1 MRATKD
7 SGISWLGE
15 YPSDWELKK
24 IKYCLQERVEKNN
37 PVRTTEILSLTA
49 KQGVIPYDQKEGG
62 GNKPKEDVSAYRLA
76 YPGDIVMNSMNILS
90 GSVGLSQYFGCV
102 SPVYYMLRPWK
113 VTEDVRYY
121 NYTFQTTMFQRSL
134 FGLGN
139 GILIKESG
147 NGKLN
152 TIRMRIPMDK
162 FGELFIPVAPIDEQQ
177 RIADFLDAKC
187 AKIDALVADIQSQ
200 IDTLEQYKRS
210 VITETVTKGLNPDA
224 EMKDSGIEWVGEIP
238 AHWLVHPVYYYYGE
252 RKNKNYLGK
261 EDNLLSL
268 SYGRVVRKDINT
280 SDGLLPESFNTYNI
294 VETGDII
301 IRPTDLQNDKRS
313 LRTGLVKEHGIITS
327 AYIDLCPIKQV
338 DSRYFYFLLHAYDVM
353 KVFYNMGNGVRQ
365 GLNYSEF
372 SRLMV
377 FEPPYEE
384 QVAIADYLE
393 TKVIEVDAIIERKK
407 EQMSVLNAYKRSLI
421 FEYVTGKKEVRNE
434 TADAIVA
441 LNPHIIL
448 LGIIND
454 RIGKKH
460 TRGKV
465 QLQKLLYLLDI
476 HVGMNVNTKYYRYEH
491 GPYDRQLNCY
501 IDVLIKN
508 RWYEQRHDNGEILI
522 KGKNHDEFV
531 RKYKNQ
537 FREKQMEINQLIDAL
552 RDMKTSQLER
562 IATLYAVWNDF
573 ILEGES
579 HPTDEKILHEVVTNW
594 TANKANPQD
603 GTWKLSLEKMKK
615 LGIIPTGKGLHTSR
629 KPMRKAENE

>member
-1 MRATKD
+1 MREMKD
-7 SGISWLGE
+7 SGLRWAG
-15 YPSDWELKK
+15 
-24 IKYCLQERVEKNN
+24 N
-37 PVRTTEILSLTA
+37 
-49 KQGVIPYDQKEGG
+49 IPYDWNTTKGKYFMAILERPIKDDDGVITCFRNG
-62 GNKPKEDVSAYRLA
+62 EVTLRANRREDGFTIATVEAGYQGIE
-76 YPGDIVMNSMNILS
+76 PGDLVIHGMDGFAGAIGISDSRGKGTPALNVLACSENKKYIMYLLRAMAYTEVFMALS
-90 GSVGLSQYFGCV
+90 TGIRVRTCDTN
-102 SPVYYMLRPWK
+102 WK
-113 VTEDVRYY
+113 KL
-121 NYTFQTTMFQRSL
+121 RSL
-134 FGLGN
+134 DY
-139 GILIKESG
+139 LIPPE
-147 NGKLN
+147 
-152 TIRMRIPMDK
+152 
-162 FGELFIPVAPIDEQQ
+162 EEQQ

-187 AKIDALVADIQSQ
+187 AEIDTLTADIQTQ

-210 VITETVTKGLNPDA
+210 VITETVTKGLNPDV
-224 EMKDSGIEWVGEIP
+224 EITDSGVEWVGEIP

-421 FEYVTGKKEVRNE
+421 FEYVTGKKEARNE

-491 GPYDRQLNCY
+491 GPYDRQLDCY

-537 FREKQMEINQLIDAL
+537 FREKQMEINQLIDTL

>member
-224 EMKDSGIEWVGEIP
+224 EMKDSGVQWIGDTP
-238 AHWLVHPVYYYYGE
+238 AHWGVIRGKYILRYMQKPVRENDGVITCFRDGEVTLRSNRREDGFTMSDKEIGYQGIDVDDLVIHGMDGFAGAIGISDSRGKASPVLNVLDTDQCKRYIMYYLRSMAYSDVFLALATGI
-252 RKNKNYLGK
+252 RVRSCDLRWNKLA
-261 EDNLLSL
+261 EL
-268 SYGRVVRKDINT
+268 SYPVPPLDEQNA
-280 SDGLLPESFNTYNI
+280 I
-294 VETGDII
+294 V
-301 IRPTDLQNDKRS
+301 K
-313 LRTGLVKEHGIITS
+313 H
-327 AYIDLCPIKQV
+327 IDSVLSKADAV
-338 DSRYFYFLLHAYDVM
+338 
-353 KVFYNMGNGVRQ
+353 
-365 GLNYSEF
+365 
-372 SRLMV
+372 
-377 FEPPYEE
+377 
-384 QVAIADYLE
+384 IAD
-393 TKVIEVDAIIERKK
+393 KK
-407 EQMSVLNAYKRSLI
+407 AQLATLDEYIKSLI
-421 FEYVTGKKEVRNE
+421 FEYVTGKKEV
-434 TADAIVA
+434 
-441 LNPHIIL
+441 P
-448 LGIIND
+448 
-454 RIGKKH
+454 
-460 TRGKV
+460 
-465 QLQKLLYLLDI
+465 
-476 HVGMNVNTKYYRYEH
+476 
-491 GPYDRQLNCY
+491 C
-501 IDVLIKN
+501 ID
-508 RWYEQRHDNGEILI
+508 
-522 KGKNHDEFV
+522 
-531 RKYKNQ
+531 
-537 FREKQMEINQLIDAL
+537 
-552 RDMKTSQLER
+552 
-562 IATLYAVWNDF
+562 
-573 ILEGES
+573 
-579 HPTDEKILHEVVTNW
+579 
-594 TANKANPQD
+594 
-603 GTWKLSLEKMKK
+603 
-615 LGIIPTGKGLHTSR
+615 
-629 KPMRKAENE
+629 